1 MAWRGNKGIDNLG
14 HQANRR
20 ESGSG

>member
-14 HQANRR
+14 HQATQR
-20 ESGSG
+20 ESGCG